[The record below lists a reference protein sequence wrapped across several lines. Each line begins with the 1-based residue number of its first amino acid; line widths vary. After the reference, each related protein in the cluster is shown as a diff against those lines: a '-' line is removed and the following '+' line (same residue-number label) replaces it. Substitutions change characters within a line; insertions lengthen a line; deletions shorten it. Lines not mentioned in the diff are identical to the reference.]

1 MYCVGVTSKKK
12 IELHQLK
19 DSVGLSNNGKSYF
32 KADLHSAILSHAA
45 SCTTRLWHEK
55 CCGILEDVLK
65 PYDNRG
71 LEGIV
76 SVS

>member
-1 MYCVGVTSKKK
+1 MLLCVGVRSKKK

-32 KADLHSAILSHAA
+32 KADLHSAILSHAT
-45 SCTTRLWHEK
+45 SCTTRLK
-55 CCGILEDVLK
+55 NRRILEHVLK

-71 LEGIV
+71 LKSVV